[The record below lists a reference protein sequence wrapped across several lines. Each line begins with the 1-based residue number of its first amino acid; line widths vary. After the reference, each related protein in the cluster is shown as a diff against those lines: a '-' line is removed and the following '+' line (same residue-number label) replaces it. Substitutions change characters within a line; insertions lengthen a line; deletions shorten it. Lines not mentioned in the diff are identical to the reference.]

1 MYYKNNILSMV
12 TKSILYYKKVSTL
25 LIEATVRYYYYTTF
39 RPSEEKMNDIINNM
53 VERRSIRK
61 YKAEQITEAELEA
74 ILQAGIYAPSAGSR
88 QSAIIVVCQNA
99 EINVALGKIN
109 KAAFKGKMSTETSY
123 ISKEQPSIADN
134 AAIQSGF
141 YNAPA
146 VLTLFAPKHFS
157 NSTADCCVAAQ
168 NIMLAAHSLGIGS
181 CMVARA
187 EDTFASEAGQR
198 FQKEWG
204 IDETYE
210 ARIHVTLGYPATPE
224 PPKAKPRKDAR
235 IKRIS

>member
-1 MYYKNNILSMV
+1 
-12 TKSILYYKKVSTL
+12 
-25 LIEATVRYYYYTTF
+25 
-39 RPSEEKMNDIINNM
+39 MNDIINNM
-53 VERRSIRK
+53 IERRSIRK

-99 EINVALGKIN
+99 EINTALGIIN
-109 KAAFKGKMSTETSY
+109 KAAFKGRMSTETAY

-141 YNAPA
+141 YHAPT
-146 VLTLFAPKHFS
+146 VLTLFAPKNFLYS
-157 NSTADCCVAAQ
+157 IADCYVAAQ
-168 NIMLAAHSLGIGS
+168 NIMLAAHSLGVGS

-187 EDTFASEAGQR
+187 EDTFSSELGR
-198 FQKEWG
+198 RLQKEWG

-210 ARIHVTLGYPATPE
+210 AKIHVTLGYPADAK
-224 PPKAKPRKDAR
+224 PPTAKPRKEGR
-235 IKRIS
+235 IKRIT